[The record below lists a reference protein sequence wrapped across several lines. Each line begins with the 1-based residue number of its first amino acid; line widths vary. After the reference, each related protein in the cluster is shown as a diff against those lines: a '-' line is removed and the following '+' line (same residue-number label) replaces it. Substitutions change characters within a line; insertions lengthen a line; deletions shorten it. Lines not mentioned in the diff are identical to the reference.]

1 MKVLRLT
8 GCLLGGLATFK
19 MASLSLHPV
28 EEQNATENTR
38 SKGRLGPSNS
48 LNSVNPG
55 LGTEP
60 RDMNASPEAIPLN
73 PVVLEIKCH
82 HMNFKGHIQTT
93 AGKTPKIND
102 KYVCT
107 MFS

>member
-1 MKVLRLT
+1 
-8 GCLLGGLATFK
+8 
-19 MASLSLHPV
+19 MASFSLHPV

-38 SKGRLGPSNS
+38 SRGRLGPSNS

-60 RDMNASPEAIPLN
+60 GDLNASPEAIPLS
-73 PVVLEIKCH
+73 PVALEIKCH
-82 HMNFKGHIQTT
+82 HMNFKGHIQII

-102 KYVCT
+102 KYLHT
-107 MFS
+107 MLL